1 MVIPMLHDI
10 ASGRYSSM
18 CHWIQ
23 KQRLPIL
30 RNKLLVIYL
39 NLIKDSREIQ
49 IILVGSAWR
58 GGKVAWRGQSAS
70 RRTGSKRGNRSK
82 RRKRSKRGKKRG
94 AALRETASK
103 RRARSKRRT
112 ELKRRTKWSIKSPS
126 RIKKSTWRATRR
138 DERIR
143 N

>member
-70 RRTGSKRGNRSK
+70 KRRTGSKR
-82 RRKRSKRGKKRG
+82 RKGSKRGKKRG

-103 RRARSKRRT
+103 RRARSKRRM
-112 ELKRRTKWSIKSPS
+112 ELKRRTEWSIKSPS

>member
-70 RRTGSKRGNRSK
+70 KRRTGSKRRTRSNRGNRSK
-82 RRKRSKRGKKRG
+82 RGNRRG

-103 RRARSKRRT
+103 RRARSKRRM
-112 ELKRRTKWSIKSPS
+112 ELKRRTEWS
-126 RIKKSTWRATRR
+126 
-138 DERIR
+138 
-143 N
+143 

>member
-70 RRTGSKRGNRSK
+70 MRR
-82 RRKRSKRGKKRG
+82 
-94 AALRETASK
+94 TASK
-103 RRARSKRRT
+103 RRARSKRRM
-112 ELKRRTKWSIKSPS
+112 ELKRRTEWSIKSPS